1 MEAKLKNF
9 KGDQIKPTEYK
20 KSKKKDQITIQV
32 ILTILIYENQFTLI
46 EYRTYTQKTVKI
58 YSNLM

>member
-20 KSKKKDQITIQV
+20 KSKKKRSDNYSSNSDYSHLWKSIYINRIQN
-32 ILTILIYENQFTLI
+32 LHPKNS
-46 EYRTYTQKTVKI
+46 KI